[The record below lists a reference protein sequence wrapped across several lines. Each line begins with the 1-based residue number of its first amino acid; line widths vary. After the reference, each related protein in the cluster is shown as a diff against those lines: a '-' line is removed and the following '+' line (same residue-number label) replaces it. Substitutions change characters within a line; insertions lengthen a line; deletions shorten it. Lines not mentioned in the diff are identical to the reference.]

1 MELRL
6 LIAAT
11 IAMAA
16 TAHAQT
22 SAPAAAQN
30 GMSGM
35 SGMAG
40 TAPAAPSGTKNA
52 SAMSE
57 GEVRKVDKAQ
67 NKLTLRHGP
76 IENLDM
82 PAMTMVFR
90 VSDPRLLEGL
100 KTGDK
105 VRFHA
110 EQPNGVLTVTAIEPA
125 VR

>member
-1 MELRL
+1 MIPFRIVCAVTL
-6 LIAAT
+6 LIAAS
-11 IAMAA
+11 
-16 TAHAQT
+16 AHAQT
-22 SAPAAAQN
+22 ATTGHE

-35 SGMAG
+35 SGMA
-40 TAPAAPSGTKNA
+40 PAAASGTKNA

-67 NKLTLRHGP
+67 GKLTLRHGP

-82 PAMTMVFR
+82 AAMTMVFR
-90 VSDPRLLEGL
+90 VSDPKLLEGL

-125 VR
+125 AR

>member
-1 MELRL
+1 MIPFRILCAATL
-6 LIAAT
+6 LIAASV
-11 IAMAA
+11 
-16 TAHAQT
+16 HAQT
-22 SAPAAAQN
+22 ATT
-30 GMSGM
+30 GHDGTSGM

-40 TAPAAPSGTKNA
+40 MAPAAAGGAKNA

-90 VSDPRLLEGL
+90 VSDPKLLEGL
-100 KTGDK
+100 KNGDK

-125 VR
+125 AR

>member
-1 MELRL
+1 MKLRL
-6 LIAAT
+6 LIATT
-11 IAMAA
+11 IAMA
-16 TAHAQT
+16 TSLHAQT
-22 SAPAAAQN
+22 PAASPG

-35 SGMAG
+35 SGMADM
-40 TAPAAPSGTKNA
+40 APAAPSGTKNP

-82 PAMTMVFR
+82 PGMTMVFR
-90 VSDPRLLEGL
+90 VSDPKLLEGL
-100 KTGDK
+100 KAGDK

-125 VR
+125 AR